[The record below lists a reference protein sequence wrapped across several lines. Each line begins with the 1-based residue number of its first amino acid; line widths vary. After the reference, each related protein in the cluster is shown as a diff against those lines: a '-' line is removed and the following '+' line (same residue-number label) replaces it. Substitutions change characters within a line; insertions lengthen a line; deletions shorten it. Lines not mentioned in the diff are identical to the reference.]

1 MVMKRNAQD
10 TNLCH
15 EHCSGRNLH
24 VMTKLEVLQKGDPL
38 FHAYV
43 AIHFKAYVGNRI
55 SWIQIPNNILCDYIQ
70 GWRLLTNER
79 FTLVRS

>member
-1 MVMKRNAQD
+1 
-10 TNLCH
+10 
-15 EHCSGRNLH
+15 
-24 VMTKLEVLQKGDPL
+24 MTKLEVLQKGDPL

-70 GWRLLTNER
+70 GWCLLTSER
-79 FTLVRS
+79 FTHVRKLITACSRCRLSAHAQVINNAC